1 MVNAPRSI
9 QLLFREVQNAFIA
22 QWLMHHALT
31 TRLACT
37 VLEFLAFG
45 TTRILRGSV
54 ARHQEEIKYLRRRSS
69 TTSEEFKE
77 FNNVGGVQGGVQ
89 QVKYLRRRSSTTI
102 STTEEFNNVTTL
114 FNKSPSS
121 LKDSKP
127 THRRGGALTSWNQRR
142 VDSILKY
149 ISENA
154 FPCQKG
160 GVFPDP
166 SAEAKRLKTFLYHR
180 TLEKMKTTPESEHDQ
195 ENDEE

>member
-1 MVNAPRSI
+1 MHSQRYFPPFSDKKKTSGPLHLSTQASEVIPGLWDDTYPSWIRSATSGGNQI
-9 QLLFREVQNAFIA
+9 PPP
-22 QWLMHHALT
+22 
-31 TRLACT
+31 
-37 VLEFLAFG
+37 
-45 TTRILRGSV
+45 
-54 ARHQEEIKYLRRRSS
+54 

-142 VDSILKY
+142 VDSKLKY

-154 FPCQKG
+154 FTCQRG
-160 GVFPDP
+160 GVFPEP
-166 SAEAKRLKTFLYHR
+166 SAGKKRLKKVLVPPHCTVGAFPR
-180 TLEKMKTTPESEHDQ
+180 D
-195 ENDEE
+195 NR